1 MLSLFL
7 RNTPKIVGGN
17 GGGVGS
23 LASLSTTAINQ
34 ILFPLGSSRR
44 IALFLLPVVSLASK
58 SSSPLGRHFAT
69 SLPSSAFLLTPTRCF
84 CSSDSHNK
92 MENKTEK
99 VAVDKEELR
108 KRLTPLQYQVTQE
121 AATERPFT
129 GCYNKHYEKGVYQ
142 CIVCHQDL
150 FSSDTKYD
158 SGCGWPAFN
167 DVLDKG
173 KITLHRDASI
183 PVISKML
190 GMVRTEV
197 RCSKCS
203 AHMGHVF
210 DDGPAPKYL
219 RYCINSASIDFVP
232 YKPPANSSSAS
243 SSSSSAASATK
254 SSSGPNANGTTN
266 NTPGQKQ
273 AAAAGPHTNNQTSKK

>member
-1 MLSLFL
+1 MLSLFAFSL
-7 RNTPKIVGGN
+7 RR
-17 GGGVGS
+17 S
-23 LASLSTTAINQ
+23 LAINSRSFSIGKVFKFALDSSNSFTSYSLISCTSALTIPIPIN
-34 ILFPLGSSRR
+34 
-44 IALFLLPVVSLASK
+44 SK
-58 SSSPLGRHFAT
+58 QYRYF
-69 SLPSSAFLLTPTRCF
+69 
-84 CSSDSHNK
+84 SSDSHNN

-99 VAVDKEELR
+99 ITVDKEELR

-129 GCYNKHYEKGVYQ
+129 GCYNKHYEKGIYQ

-210 DDGPAPKYL
+210 DDGPPPKYL

-232 YKPPANSSSAS
+232 QPHNPQMP
-243 SSSSSAASATK
+243 TK
-254 SSSGPNANGTTN
+254 SNVTTN
-266 NTPGQKQ
+266 NQ
-273 AAAAGPHTNNQTSKK
+273 AGSTSQTKPNASSTQTIQQNKK

>member
-1 MLSLFL
+1 
-7 RNTPKIVGGN
+7 
-17 GGGVGS
+17 
-23 LASLSTTAINQ
+23 
-34 ILFPLGSSRR
+34 
-44 IALFLLPVVSLASK
+44 
-58 SSSPLGRHFAT
+58 
-69 SLPSSAFLLTPTRCF
+69 
-84 CSSDSHNK
+84 
-92 MENKTEK
+92 MENKSEK
-99 VAVDKEELR
+99 VAINKEELK

-129 GCYNKHYEKGVYQ
+129 GCYNKHNEKGVYQ

-173 KITLHRDASI
+173 KISLHRDASI
-183 PVISKML
+183 PVVISKML

-210 DDGPAPKYL
+210 DDGPPPKHL
-219 RYCINSASIDFVP
+219 RYCINSASIDFIP
-232 YKPPANSSSAS
+232 MKPSAVQ
-243 SSSSSAASATK
+243 TK
-254 SSSGPNANGTTN
+254 
-266 NTPGQKQ
+266 K
-273 AAAAGPHTNNQTSKK
+273 

>member
-1 MLSLFL
+1 MF
-7 RNTPKIVGGN
+7 
-17 GGGVGS
+17 
-23 LASLSTTAINQ
+23 SLSRHALRHTRNFALTAAAKWRHPN
-34 ILFPLGSSRR
+34 PLGVVAAAATVMP
-44 IALFLLPVVSLASK
+44 IA
-58 SSSPLGRHFAT
+58 
-69 SLPSSAFLLTPTRCF
+69 RCF
-84 CSSDSHNK
+84 ADSDEGKTNPSKANN
-92 MENKTEK
+92 MENKSEK
-99 VAVDKEELR
+99 VTVNKEELR

-121 AATERPFT
+121 AGTERPYT

-173 KITLHRDASI
+173 KVTLHRDASI
-183 PVISKML
+183 P

-210 DDGPAPKYL
+210 DDGPPPKHH
-219 RYCINSASIDFVP
+219 RFCINSASIDFVR
-232 YKPPANSSSAS
+232 KAAPA
-243 SSSSSAASATK
+243 
-254 SSSGPNANGTTN
+254 P
-266 NTPGQKQ
+266 TP
-273 AAAAGPHTNNQTSKK
+273 TSSKK